1 MEFKEDDVPGLVGL
15 SAFLA
20 QPPLTDLP
28 VPRNIKGVPW
38 AKADA
43 NLCRHSLDL
52 VTLLLNVLKTPHVGA
67 GQSTIHSLVNSL
79 TVEVFT
85 RLLSIHDG
93 SLSTSLGRDVCDG
106 SHTTVVNM
114 RPDVL
119 FMVKH
124 VLLVRG
130 EEESDAF
137 EKAVQDLTRKAVYNP
152 VLAMVPYTFA
162 FACTKQHLQFFAL
175 SFRSVFA
182 VLFLSPFCIVFTR
195 CVQ

>member
-1 MEFKEDDVPGLVGL
+1 M
-15 SAFLA
+15 
-20 QPPLTDLP
+20 
-28 VPRNIKGVPW
+28 
-38 AKADA
+38 
-43 NLCRHSLDL
+43 
-52 VTLLLNVLKTPHVGA
+52 
-67 GQSTIHSLVNSL
+67 
-79 TVEVFT
+79 
-85 RLLSIHDG
+85 
-93 SLSTSLGRDVCDG
+93 CDG

-124 VLLVRG
+124 VLLARG
-130 EEESDAF
+130 EEESEF
-137 EKAVQDLTRKAVYNP
+137 KKAVKDLTRKAVYNP

-182 VLFLSPFCIVFTR
+182 VLSPFCIVFTR